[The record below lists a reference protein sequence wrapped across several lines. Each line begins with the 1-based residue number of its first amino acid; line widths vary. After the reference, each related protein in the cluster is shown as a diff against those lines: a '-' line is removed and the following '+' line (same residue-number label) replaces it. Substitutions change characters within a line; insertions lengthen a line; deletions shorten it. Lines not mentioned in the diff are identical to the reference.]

1 MGKFLN
7 MMSASSSQTL
17 KNRAEQLNTQASI
30 AQDAVVAKLE
40 SEKSE
45 IEIKIQDLT
54 DFAPDTTDSLR
65 PGLRNWNPTVWANNL
80 QKYKV
85 RLYEINV
92 ELAIAKATQEEF
104 FGQETAEATAE
115 TTAE

>member
-65 PGLRNWNPTVWANNL
+65 PGLRNWNPTEWANNL

-92 ELAIAKATQEEF
+92 ELEIAKATQEEF
-104 FGQETAEATAE
+104 FGKETADADSEVPAE
-115 TTAE
+115 